1 MKTKTN
7 SEHNMI
13 EENEVQPTEETG
25 ITEEPVAEPSAVED
39 LINNISVGELNKAE
53 GSFQSI
59 IQDKMNDALNAQK
72 VATAGQ
78 IFNGEDED
86 IADISDEEVEE
97 FFADADMSEEEF
109 NTEMDELE
117 AEQAPETEEEVAEED
132 IEPTDEV

>member
-7 SEHNMI
+7 SEHNML
-13 EENEVQPTEETG
+13 EENEVQPTEE
-25 ITEEPVAEPSAVED
+25 EAVVEPSAVED
-39 LINNISVGELNKAE
+39 LINQISVGELNKAE

-109 NTEMDELE
+109 DAEMDELE
-117 AEQAPETEEEVAEED
+117 AEQTEEESADED

>member
-7 SEHNMI
+7 SEHNML
-13 EENEVQPTEETG
+13 EENEVQPTEEVV
-25 ITEEPVAEPSAVED
+25 EPNAVED
-39 LINNISVGELNKAE
+39 LINQISVGELNKAE
-53 GSFQSI
+53 GSFKSI

-109 NTEMDELE
+109 DAEMDELE
-117 AEQAPETEEEVAEED
+117 AEQTEEESADED

>member
-7 SEHNMI
+7 SEHNML
-13 EENEVQPTEETG
+13 EENEVQPTEE
-25 ITEEPVAEPSAVED
+25 EAVVEPSAVED
-39 LINNISVGELNKAE
+39 LINQISVGELNKAE

-117 AEQAPETEEEVAEED
+117 ATS
-132 IEPTDEV
+132 TRNGRGSC

>member
-1 MKTKTN
+1 MKTRLTN

-13 EENEVQPTEETG
+13 EENEVQPTEE
-25 ITEEPVAEPSAVED
+25 PVAETSAVED

-53 GSFQSI
+53 GSFHSI
-59 IQDKMNDALNAQK
+59 IQDKMNNALNAQK

-78 IFNGEDED
+78 IFNDEDED

-109 NTEMDELE
+109 DAEMDELE
-117 AEQAPETEEEVAEED
+117 ANQTEEDSAEED

>member
-7 SEHNMI
+7 SEHNML
-13 EENEVQPTEETG
+13 EENEVQPTEE
-25 ITEEPVAEPSAVED
+25 EVVEPSAVED
-39 LINNISVGELNKAE
+39 LINQISVGELNKAE

-109 NTEMDELE
+109 DAEMDELE
-117 AEQAPETEEEVAEED
+117 AEQAPETEDEVAEED

>member
-7 SEHNMI
+7 SEHNML
-13 EENEVQPTEETG
+13 EENEVQPTEE
-25 ITEEPVAEPSAVED
+25 EAVVEPSAVED
-39 LINNISVGELNKAE
+39 LINQISVGELNKAE

>member
-7 SEHNMI
+7 SEHNML
-13 EENEVQPTEETG
+13 EENEVQPTEEVV
-25 ITEEPVAEPSAVED
+25 EPNAVED
-39 LINNISVGELNKAE
+39 LINQISVGELNKAE
-53 GSFQSI
+53 GSFKSI

-109 NTEMDELE
+109 DAEMDELE
-117 AEQAPETEEEVAEED
+117 AEQTEEDSADED

>member
-7 SEHNMI
+7 SEHNML
-13 EENEVQPTEETG
+13 EENEVQPTEEVV
-25 ITEEPVAEPSAVED
+25 EPNAVED
-39 LINNISVGELNKAE
+39 LINQISVGELNKAE
-53 GSFQSI
+53 GSFKSI

-109 NTEMDELE
+109 NAEMDEIE
-117 AEQAPETEEEVAEED
+117 AEQTEEESADED

>member
-1 MKTKTN
+1 MKTRLTN

-13 EENEVQPTEETG
+13 EENEVQPTEE
-25 ITEEPVAEPSAVED
+25 PVAETSAVED

-53 GSFQSI
+53 GSFHSI
-59 IQDKMNDALNAQK
+59 IQDKMNNALNAQK

-78 IFNGEDED
+78 IFNDEDED

-109 NTEMDELE
+109 DAEMDELE
-117 AEQAPETEEEVAEED
+117 ANQTEEDSAEED
-132 IEPTDEV
+132 IDPTDEV

>member
-7 SEHNMI
+7 SEHNML
-13 EENEVQPTEETG
+13 EENEVQPTEEVV
-25 ITEEPVAEPSAVED
+25 EPNAVED
-39 LINNISVGELNKAE
+39 LINQISVGELNKAE
-53 GSFQSI
+53 GSFKSI

-78 IFNGEDED
+78 IFNDEDED

-109 NTEMDELE
+109 DAEMDELE
-117 AEQAPETEEEVAEED
+117 AEQTEEESADED
-132 IEPTDEV
+132 IVPTDEV

>member
-1 MKTKTN
+1 ML
-7 SEHNMI
+7 
-13 EENEVQPTEETG
+13 EENEVQPTEEVV
-25 ITEEPVAEPSAVED
+25 EPNAVED
-39 LINNISVGELNKAE
+39 LINQISVGELNKAE
-53 GSFQSI
+53 GSFKSI

-109 NTEMDELE
+109 DAEMDEIE
-117 AEQAPETEEEVAEED
+117 AEQTEEESADED

>member
-7 SEHNMI
+7 SEHNML
-13 EENEVQPTEETG
+13 EENEVQPTEEVV
-25 ITEEPVAEPSAVED
+25 EPNAVED
-39 LINNISVGELNKAE
+39 LINQISVGELNKAE
-53 GSFQSI
+53 GSFKSI

-78 IFNGEDED
+78 IFNDEDED

-109 NTEMDELE
+109 DAEMDELE
-117 AEQAPETEEEVAEED
+117 AEQTEEESADED